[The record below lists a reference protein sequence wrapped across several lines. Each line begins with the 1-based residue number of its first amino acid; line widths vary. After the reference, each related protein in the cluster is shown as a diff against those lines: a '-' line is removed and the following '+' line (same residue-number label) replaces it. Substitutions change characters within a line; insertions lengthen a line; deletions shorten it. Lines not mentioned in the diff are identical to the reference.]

1 MTGIGGGRS
10 GRGPPMLRPCTPQ
23 HDALPSPLPPHLPH
37 LLAVFF
43 SGGRPPALRGL
54 APALA
59 TATAAFLTAATLP
72 PTVVTWAARSTASRD
87 SYLPF
92 LADSLAV
99 VGRPEWVMAVVCGSA
114 ATACLLLTTVAIGGW
129 RSEEGGTVGGAVE
142 GRGGGGGRLPATG
155 PAPPTKS
162 LALALLAAYA
172 LAGVWV
178 TGRVSAA
185 AYAAAAAWAACAVS
199 LSVTFVH
206 LQAHLER
213 LSCAGTGAGA
223 DGAPVVGGDAA
234 DEPPALS
241 EDEAEGSSLLLSLP
255 TKLEAFKAMAVRK
268 LRPAC
273 VSGMWVA
280 VGKTAA
286 LVGLTSTAGIMRH
299 GWVRMALWTARASAE
314 YTAVFF
320 GVVVLWLLA
329 VDLRS
334 VAAAKVGQE
343 EGAAALRTEAGA
355 VRRPPLRFAPL
366 DEEEGGRG
374 ADADALRLA
383 VWR

>member
-1 MTGIGGGRS
+1 
-10 GRGPPMLRPCTPQ
+10 MLTPT
-23 HDALPSPLPPHLPH
+23 PLPPHLPR
-37 LLAVFF
+37 LLAALF
-43 SGGRPPALRGL
+43 SGHRPPALRAA

-72 PTVVTWAARSTASRD
+72 PTVLTWAARPAASRD

-92 LADSLAV
+92 LSDSLAV
-99 VGRPEWVMAVVCGSA
+99 AGSPEWAMTIVCGSA
-114 ATACLLLTTVAIGGW
+114 ATLCLLLTTVAMGGW
-129 RSEEGGTVGGAVE
+129 RSEEGGGAV
-142 GRGGGGGRLPATG
+142 GRGAGGGVGDPAAG

-162 LALALLAAYA
+162 LALALLATYA

-185 AYAAAAAWAACAVS
+185 AAAAMAIAAAWAACAVS

-213 LSCAGTGAGA
+213 VPSGSDA
-223 DGAPVVGGDAA
+223 APVVGDDAA
-234 DEPPALS
+234 GGPPAPPV
-241 EDEAEGSSLLLSLP
+241 EGAEASMLPPSLP
-255 TKLEAFKAMAVRK
+255 SKVEAFKGMAVRK

-286 LVGLTSTAGIMRH
+286 LAALTSTAGIMRH

-320 GVVVLWLLA
+320 GVVVLGLLA
-329 VDLRS
+329 VDLRL
-334 VAAAKVGQE
+334 VAAAKAGQGR
-343 EGAAALRTEAGA
+343 GAALWDVA
-355 VRRPPLRFAPL
+355 VAVPRAPLRCAPL
-366 DEEEGGRG
+366 DEEDGGEGGADG
-374 ADADALRLA
+374 ADADALQLA